1 MQRPPEGETSSDR
14 VVAFLRRAMRAA
26 EREPSR
32 TSALVLA
39 MASPDPAVRECQLQ
53 VMDLIEQTLFAA
65 MGDIDPELKAPI
77 AVVLRQVWHASLIE
91 WVNDWS
97 EASSVGRDLESAA
110 EALTASGAA
119 FGPSGPPGSRSSGW
133 RQGPINGLSRDGG
146 AVPSPV
152 PCADATGRL
161 DLR

>member
-1 MQRPPEGETSSDR
+1 
-14 VVAFLRRAMRAA
+14 MRAA

-110 EALTASGAA
+110 RL
-119 FGPSGPPGSRSSGW
+119 
-133 RQGPINGLSRDGG
+133 LLDG
-146 AVPSPV
+146 
-152 PCADATGRL
+152 R
-161 DLR
+161 